1 MPIRQHI
8 TLIGIFMLVQG
19 AVILLG
25 AIVVSLT
32 LVAGGLLSG
41 DAEAFAITGTVGT
54 LIGGYLVLLA
64 LPSLVAGLG
73 LLNLKPWARILALVV
88 CCLGLLKVPLGTA
101 LGVYG
106 LVILTRDEA
115 AALFGSTGERPA
127 DGPVP
132 RV

>member
-8 TLIGIFMLVQG
+8 TLIGILMLVQG

-25 AIVVSLT
+25 ALVVSLT
-32 LVAGGLLSG
+32 MVAGGLLSG
-41 DAEAFAITGTVGT
+41 DAEAFAITGTVGS

-64 LPSLVAGLG
+64 LPSLIAGLG

-88 CCLGLLKVPLGTA
+88 CCLGLFKVPLGTA

-115 AALFGSTGERPA
+115 AAVFGATGERPV
-127 DGPVP
+127 DGSAP
-132 RV
+132 RG